1 MCVPQTTTLGKG
13 IYNKRRG
20 QIHERDSI
28 QQLKKKDTKFPNDDV
43 CVWKM
48 RKCSKHRTSCF
59 NKKKGDKEKNIK
71 HFYIK
76 LAANSSR
83 GLMER

>member
-28 QQLKKKDTKFPNDDV
+28 QQLIKKDTKFPNDDV
-43 CVWKM
+43 CVEDEIVFKAQNEL
-48 RKCSKHRTSCF
+48 F
-59 NKKKGDKEKNIK
+59 
-71 HFYIK
+71 
-76 LAANSSR
+76 
-83 GLMER
+83 